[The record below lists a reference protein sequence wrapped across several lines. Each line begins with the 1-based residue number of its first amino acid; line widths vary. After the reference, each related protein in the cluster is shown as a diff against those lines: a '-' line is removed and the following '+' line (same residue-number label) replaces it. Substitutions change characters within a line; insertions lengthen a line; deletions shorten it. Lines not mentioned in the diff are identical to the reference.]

1 MSKCDLETKTPDVE
15 MWEHRGDEPSRK
27 AKVRLRAREAL
38 RPVEV
43 VQEFVDMFVSSFQV
57 GRAAM
62 CKHLRHLTL
71 CLYPSPVTFVHESI
85 EARGRVSHWIV
96 GAKLL

>member
-43 VQEFVDMFVSSFQV
+43 VQEFVYMFVFSFQV

-62 CKHLRHLTL
+62 CKRLQNLSL
-71 CLYPSPVTFVHESI
+71 CLYYPSITSVYEFIEVT
-85 EARGRVSHWIV
+85 RVI
-96 GAKLL
+96 